1 MANVKVN
8 AVGDQCPIP
17 VVKATKAL
25 GEFKE
30 AGTLEVQVDNEIAIQ
45 NLTRLADSKGLKSR
59 SEKLGDNLFA
69 ITMEVNGPLTMGGEE
84 KTLSGE
90 ECAFGYRTSVY
101 QKLPCVIVK
110 AVLQLHPGNP
120 EEIGQTMRTLM
131 EKRRASQ
138 PLELPSAGSTF
149 KRPTGYFA
157 GPLIEQAG
165 LKGCGVG
172 GAEVSKKHAGFVVN
186 TGGASA
192 DDVKKTIAMVQ
203 SRVWEAS
210 GVQLEPEVRIW

>member
-69 ITMEVNGPLTMGGEE
+69 ITMEVNGPLTMGGED
-84 KTLSGE
+84 LSCHVDSRGDFVVPIDTD
-90 ECAFGYRTSVY
+90 AMGRGSDD
-101 QKLPCVIVK
+101 L
-110 AVLQLHPGNP
+110 G
-120 EEIGQTMRTLM
+120 RTLM
-131 EKRRASQ
+131 KGFIYAVSQ
-138 PLELPSAGSTF
+138 LETLPKTILF
-149 KRPTGYFA
+149 YN
-157 GPLIEQAG
+157 
-165 LKGCGVG
+165 G
-172 GAEVSKKHAGFVVN
+172 GAKLTTEGSVSLEDLR
-186 TGGASA
+186 S
-192 DDVKKTIAMVQ
+192 M
-203 SRVWEAS
+203 EAQ
-210 GVQLEPEVRIW
+210 GVQILTCGTCLNFYGLADKLAVGSVTNMYVIVETLAKAGKVIKP